1 MTITAI
7 SAATAREAVHIFLL
21 KRLESLRERGRIV
34 VKGGVNLRLFFGSPR
49 YSEDID
55 FDGEPSASV
64 AIKDAICG
72 MFEDRTTIQELR
84 KLGIRSLDPGEGP
97 NKDTETTY
105 RHKFGVV
112 TGGDVRYP
120 TKVEVSFRG
129 RYDGDEILT
138 SQPSPDVVSPYLGE
152 NFSLVLSHYGR
163 NAAVRQKVLA
173 LAGRQFV
180 QARDVYDLNV
190 LAPSGQALEAVRFLA
205 HTVDDEILQR
215 AHDRALEISY
225 DEYRGQVVEFLPES
239 VRADHELNMVWDE
252 MRLTAATLVEAAI
265 SLRRDQ

>member
-1 MTITAI
+1 MAITVI
-7 SAATAREAVHIFLL
+7 SAAAAREAVHIFLL
-21 KRLESLRERGRIV
+21 KRLESLGERGRIV
-34 VKGGVNLRLFFGSPR
+34 VKGGVNLRLFFGSAR

-55 FDGEPSASV
+55 LDGEPSASV

-84 KLGIRSLDPGEGP
+84 KLGIRSLDPGGGP

-129 RYDGDEILT
+129 RHGGDEILT

-205 HTVDDEILQR
+205 QTVDDEILQR

-239 VRADHELNMVWDE
+239 VRANYELNMVWDE